1 MDLQGVGCRHRP
13 INDWVVVMVGST
25 FGRLLASVMQ
35 SNRLQCLNKGYL
47 VGHRRGVADRADIAR
62 IIITVIGP

>member
-25 FGRLLASVMQ
+25 FVKLLASMMQ
-35 SNRLQCLNKGYL
+35 SNWLQCLNKGYL
-47 VGHRRGVADRADIAR
+47 VGHRRGVANCAKIVRV
-62 IIITVIGP
+62 IITNIGP